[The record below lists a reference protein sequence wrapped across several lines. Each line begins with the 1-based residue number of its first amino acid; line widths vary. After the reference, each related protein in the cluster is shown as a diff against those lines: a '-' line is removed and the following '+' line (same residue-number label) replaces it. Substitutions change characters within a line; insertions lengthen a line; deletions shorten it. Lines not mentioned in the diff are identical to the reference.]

1 MQHLFKHTTALVIG
15 GGAGLGRAL
24 CQELAHHKA
33 TVVVADID
41 LGAAEET
48 VRQIEE
54 KKGNAR
60 AVMLD
65 VTDKRAVEDLV
76 ESVASEFGRLDY
88 LFNNAGITICGE
100 TDDLDIADWHR
111 VFDVNFWGT
120 VYAATAAF
128 KVMQRQKSGYIVNTA
143 SVAGLTGAPFLAPFA
158 SSKSAIVGFT
168 LSLREEAATYGI
180 KVSTV
185 CPGYLQREIYEHAEY
200 RGVRP
205 EDVLKKI
212 PFASMKPKKAAEA
225 VIDGLTKNLPMIVF
239 PLHARI
245 ISWLGRLN
253 PSLVTP
259 LKRKTLH
266 DFRKAKLQPAE
277 RQA

>member
-1 MQHLFKHTTALVIG
+1 MQHLFKHANALVIG
-15 GGAGLGRAL
+15 AGAGLGRAL

-33 TVVVADID
+33 TVVAADID

-48 VRQIEE
+48 VRLVEERGGRASAVQI
-54 KKGNAR
+54 
-60 AVMLD
+60 D
-65 VTDKRAVEDLV
+65 VTDRRAVEGLV
-76 ESVASEFGRLDY
+76 EQVATEYGQLDY

-100 TDDLDIADWHR
+100 TDDLDISDWHR

-120 VYAATAAF
+120 VHAATAAF

-158 SSKSAIVGFT
+158 SSKSAVVGFT

-180 KVSTV
+180 KVSAV
-185 CPGYLQREIYEHAEY
+185 CPGYLQKEIYEHAEY

-205 EDVLKKI
+205 EDVLKRI
-212 PFASMKPKKAAEA
+212 PFGTMKPRKAAEA

-245 ISWLGRLN
+245 VSWLSRMN

-259 LKRKTLH
+259 LKRKALH
-266 DFRKAKLQPAE
+266 DFRKAKLAPAE
-277 RQA
+277 NEA

>member
-1 MQHLFKHTTALVIG
+1 MQHLFKNNSALVIG

-24 CQELAHHKA
+24 CLELAHHKA
-33 TVVVADID
+33 NVVVADID
-41 LGAAEET
+41 EAAAAET
-48 VRQIEE
+48 VRLIEE
-54 KKGNAR
+54 KEGHAK
-60 AVMLD
+60 AVPLD
-65 VTDKRAVEDLV
+65 VTDKRAVEELV
-76 ESVASEFGRLDY
+76 EQVANEYGRLDY

-100 TDDLDIADWHR
+100 VDDLDITDWHR
-111 VFDVNFWGT
+111 VFDVNFWGA

-143 SVAGLTGAPFLAPFA
+143 SVAGLIGAPFLAPFA
-158 SSKSAIVGFT
+158 SSKSAMIGFS

-180 KVSTV
+180 KVSAV
-185 CPGYLQREIYEHAEY
+185 CPGYLQKEIYERAEY

-205 EDVLKKI
+205 EDVIKKI
-212 PFASMKPKKAAEA
+212 PFGAMKPKKAAEA

-245 ISWLGRLN
+245 ISWLSRMN

-259 LKRKTLH
+259 LKRKTVH
-266 DFRKAKLQPAE
+266 DFRQAKLQPAE
-277 RQA
+277 REA

>member
-1 MQHLFKHTTALVIG
+1 MAHLFKGKSALVIG

-24 CQELAHHKA
+24 CVELAHHKA
-33 TVVVADID
+33 NVVVADIA
-41 LGAAEET
+41 LEAAEET
-48 VRQIEE
+48 ARLIE
-54 KKGNAR
+54 KQGGRAR
-60 AVMLD
+60 AERLD
-65 VTDKRAVEDLV
+65 VKDRRAVESLI
-76 ESVASEFGRLDY
+76 EHVAAEYGRLDY

-100 TDDLDIADWHR
+100 TDDLELADWHR

-128 KVMQRQKSGYIVNTA
+128 KVMQRQRSGYIVNTA

-158 SSKSAIVGFT
+158 ASKSAVVGFT

-180 KVSTV
+180 QVSAV
-185 CPGYLQREIYEHAEY
+185 CPGYLQKELYETAEY

-212 PFASMKPKKAAEA
+212 PFGAMKPKKAAEA
-225 VIDGLTKNLPMIVF
+225 VINGLAKNLPMIVF

-245 ISWLGRLN
+245 ISWLSRMN
-253 PSLVTP
+253 PSLVMP

-266 DFRKAKLQPAE
+266 DFRKAKLQPAKRE
-277 RQA
+277 A